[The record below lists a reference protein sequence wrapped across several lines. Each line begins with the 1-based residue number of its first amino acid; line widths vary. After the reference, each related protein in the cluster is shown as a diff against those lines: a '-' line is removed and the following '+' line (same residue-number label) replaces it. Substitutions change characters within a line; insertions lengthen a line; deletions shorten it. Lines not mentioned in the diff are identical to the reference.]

1 MTTAAAI
8 RTTPAALEQAT
19 SGSRVLQR
27 RCACGGVPGVD
38 GECAACREKRLQL
51 QRLARPGA
59 PTGGTPRAVGET
71 LRASGRPLESGTRR
85 AMERG
90 FGHDFGR
97 VRVHTDGRAAAAAE
111 SVAAR
116 AFTVGSNVV
125 FGAGEYRPGT
135 PGGSRLLAHELAH
148 VVQQQGLRTDGEP
161 VVRTVRDEY
170 ERESDAVAEQVA
182 SAPEPARAPL
192 RLRRLASA
200 GLQRYTFGS
209 PGPIALT
216 ATRRFVEATP
226 EQQREIDRGLQIVS
240 RVVNNPRDFPAC
252 SRFFATNCPGGTAT
266 SLVDAF
272 NSAVVWFQEGAP
284 PDVGATTQALSNPNI
299 GFTPL
304 ILRIGRWAIAA
315 SFVHELMHVC
325 GQADHDIGDAAK
337 EACGRLPDIISISP
351 RIEISNPL

>member
-1 MTTAAAI
+1 MTTATAIRTTAAA
-8 RTTPAALEQAT
+8 LEQVA

-38 GECAACREKRLQL
+38 GECAACRSKRLAL

-59 PTGGTPRAVGET
+59 PDGATPGAVGET
-71 LRASGRPLESGTRR
+71 LRSPGRPLDAGTRA

-135 PGGSRLLAHELAH
+135 PGGGRLLAHELAH
-148 VVQQQGLRTDGEP
+148 VVQQQGLATEGEP
-161 VVRTVRDEY
+161 VVRPARDEY
-170 ERESDAVAEQVA
+170 ERESDAAAEQVA
-182 SAPEPARAPL
+182 SSPATAREPL
-192 RLRRLASA
+192 RLRRLGSA

-216 ATRRFVEATP
+216 PPRRFVEAT
-226 EQQREIDRGLQIVS
+226 EDQQREIDRGLQIVS

-252 SRFFATNCPGGTAT
+252 PRFFETNCPGGTAT
-266 SLVDAF
+266 SLADAF

-284 PDVGATTQALSNPNI
+284 ANVLATTQALNNPNI

-304 ILRIGRWAIAA
+304 TLRIGRWAIAA

-325 GQADHDIGDAAK
+325 GQADHDIGDQAK
-337 EACGRLPDIISISP
+337 GACGRLPDIVSISP

>member
-1 MTTAAAI
+1 MTTTTTI
-8 RTTPAALEQAT
+8 RTAAQAGAQAE
-19 SGSRVLQR
+19 SGGRLLQR
-27 RCACGGVPGVD
+27 RCACGGAPGVD
-38 GECAACREKRLQL
+38 GECAACRAKRLAL

-59 PTGGTPRAVGET
+59 PTGNTRAVGET
-71 LRASGRPLESGTRR
+71 LRSPGRPLEAGTRA

-97 VRVHTDGRAAAAAE
+97 VRVHTDARAAAAAE
-111 SVAAR
+111 SVGAR
-116 AFTVGSNVV
+116 AFTVGSAVV

-135 PGGSRLLAHELAH
+135 GAGSRLLAHELAH
-148 VVQQQGLRTDGEP
+148 VVQQEGLATEGEP
-161 VVRTVRDEY
+161 VVRPARDEY
-170 ERESDAVAEQVA
+170 ERESDAVAERVA
-182 SAPEPARAPL
+182 TSPLPARAPL
-192 RLRRLASA
+192 RLRRLPGP

-216 ATRRFVEATP
+216 PTRRFVEATP
-226 EQQREIDRGLQIVS
+226 DQQREIDRGLQIVS

-252 SRFFATNCPGGTAT
+252 PRFFERNCPGGTAT

-272 NSAVVWFQEGAP
+272 NSAVIWFQEGAP

-304 ILRIGRWAIAA
+304 LLRIGRWAIAA

-325 GQADHDIGDAAK
+325 GQDDHDIGDQAK